1 MKNAL
6 PFHRS
11 DVGEEEIAQVVDVL
25 RSGWL
30 TTGPKVREFERE
42 FAAMVGV
49 EHAVAVNL
57 SLPLYSKMTEDEID
71 RVRVIDTVRSLVKKS
86 RR

>member
-1 MKNAL
+1 MKDFL

-11 DVGEEEIAQVVDVL
+11 DVGEEEVAEVVEVL

-42 FAAMVGV
+42 FAAMVGL
-49 EHAVAVNL
+49 NM
-57 SLPLYSKMTEDEID
+57 PLLLI
-71 RVRVIDTVRSLVKKS
+71 LVPQLYILRL
-86 RR
+86 RRLAYEKAMRFWFRP

>member
-1 MKNAL
+1 MKDFL

-11 DVGEEEIAQVVDVL
+11 DVGEEEVSEVVGVL

-42 FAAMVGV
+42 FAAMVGA
-49 EHAVAVNL
+49 EHAVAVN
-57 SLPLYSKMTEDEID
+57 S
-71 RVRVIDTVRSLVKKS
+71 
-86 RR
+86 